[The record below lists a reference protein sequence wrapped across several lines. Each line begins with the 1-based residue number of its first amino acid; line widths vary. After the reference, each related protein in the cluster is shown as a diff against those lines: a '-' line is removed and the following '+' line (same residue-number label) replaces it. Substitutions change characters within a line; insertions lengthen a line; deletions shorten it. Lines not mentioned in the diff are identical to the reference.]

1 MRLANN
7 LAIPPEGPSK
17 AGPAQV
23 DRQFLLLI
31 ISAVGQASLQT
42 GIEADACSGREE
54 RSRRNFLASLSVSSA
69 SARLGWLLMCSRT
82 GKHPYT
88 GVPVC
93 KASQTFL
100 PGCNGSGKSG
110 CVDRI
115 ERYRCTQC
123 DDPSDTATCLVA
135 SALLLSSGRVD
146 GPFCS
151 QGPTCLQVARF
162 DRDWI
167 LVECRRA

>member
-1 MRLANN
+1 MRQ
-7 LAIPPEGPSK
+7 AIAPATASERPRK

-31 ISAVGQASLQT
+31 ISAVLQPPLQT
-42 GIEADACSGREE
+42 GIAADPCSGREE
-54 RSRRNFLASLSVSSA
+54 RPRRNFLASLSVRTA
-69 SARLGWLLMCSRT
+69 SVRLGRSLMCSRT
-82 GKHPYT
+82 GKHPST

-100 PGCNGSGKSG
+100 PGRNGSGKSG

-135 SALLLSSGRVD
+135 SALLVPSGRVD
-146 GPFCS
+146 GPHHS
-151 QGPTCLQVARF
+151 QAIDVPS
-162 DRDWI
+162 
-167 LVECRRA
+167 ERAI